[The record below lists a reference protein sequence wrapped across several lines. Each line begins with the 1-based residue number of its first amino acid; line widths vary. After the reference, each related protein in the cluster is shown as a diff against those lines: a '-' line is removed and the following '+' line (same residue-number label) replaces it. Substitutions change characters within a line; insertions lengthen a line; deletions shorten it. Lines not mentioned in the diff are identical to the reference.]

1 MPGSPEAFMAASRYE
16 TWTLPVMRVAS
27 GSGIVMS
34 MGAVD
39 RSTMFRRAVLDLS
52 EEPTP
57 VNVRRYLVASRLLAR
72 DDARSRTRQDR
83 AVNPLKKESQ
93 R

>member
-1 MPGSPEAFMAASRYE
+1 MAANRYE
-16 TWTLPVMRVAS
+16 TWTLPVMRTAS
-27 GSGIVMS
+27 SSGIVTA

-72 DDARSRTRQDR
+72 DAAQRRSRPDQ
-83 AVNPLKKESQ
+83 AVNTLRKEAD

>member
-1 MPGSPEAFMAASRYE
+1 MMRAAS
-16 TWTLPVMRVAS
+16 S
-27 GSGIVMS
+27 SGIVRD

-39 RSTMFRRAVLDLS
+39 RSTVFRRAVLDLS

-57 VNVRRYLVASRLLAR
+57 VNVRRYLAASRLLAR
-72 DDARSRTRQDR
+72 DAAQWRSREGQ
-83 AVNPLKKESQ
+83 AVNMLRKESD